1 MKARTTP
8 QRAGIANRRRRRRAA
23 SVNAPILAARKL
35 VADPRQKGSNGRLEP
50 LGGSQPVP
58 LCIGGEVGMESG
70 RHKQVLDQE
79 EPEECSQDE
88 RENDHPPARLGE
100 ETIRTWSR
108 VDSVISQI
116 LHDWS

>member
-1 MKARTTP
+1 
-8 QRAGIANRRRRRRAA
+8 
-23 SVNAPILAARKL
+23 
-35 VADPRQKGSNGRLEP
+35 
-50 LGGSQPVP
+50 
-58 LCIGGEVGMESG
+58 MESG

-116 LHDWS
+116 LHDWAALPLSRIALIQVSAGGGSFICRVPRSIGADSSKARESGGPTS